1 MNNTVYVEGELME
14 FKDNIPIYLQIE
26 QYLYRQIALGKMK
39 AGEKIPSVR
48 KLALELT
55 VNVNTVQRALQELN
69 TQGILYTKRGEGNFV
84 TEDTELLSK
93 IKQSLIN
100 NELDEF
106 VQNME
111 KLGVKKDK
119 LVSTLTEYLKDSEN
133 HNE

>member
-1 MNNTVYVEGELME
+1 ME

-55 VNVNTVQRALQELN
+55 VNVNTVQRALQEMN
-69 TQGILYTKRGEGNFV
+69 TRGILYTKRGEGNFV

-93 IKQSLIN
+93 TKQSLIDN
-100 NELDEF
+100 VLDEF

-111 KLGVKKDK
+111 KLGVKQDE
-119 LVSTLTEYLKDSEN
+119 LVSTLENYLEHGED

>member
-1 MNNTVYVEGELME
+1 ME

-26 QYLYRQIALGKMK
+26 QYLYRQVALGKMK

-55 VNVNTVQRALQELN
+55 VNVNTVQRALQEMN

-93 IKQSLIN
+93 TKQSLIN

-111 KLGVKKDK
+111 KLGVKQDE
-119 LVSTLTEYLKDSEN
+119 LVSTLTDYLEHSED

>member
-1 MNNTVYVEGELME
+1 ME

-55 VNVNTVQRALQELN
+55 VNVNTVQRALQEMN
-69 TQGILYTKRGEGNFV
+69 TQGILYTKRGKGNFV

-93 IKQSLIN
+93 TKQSLIDN
-100 NELDEF
+100 VLDEF

-111 KLGVKKDK
+111 KLGVKQDE
-119 LVSTLTEYLKDSEN
+119 LVSTLENYLEHGED

>member
-1 MNNTVYVEGELME
+1 ME

-55 VNVNTVQRALQELN
+55 INVNTVQRALQEMN

-93 IKQSLIN
+93 TKQSLIN

-111 KLGVKKDK
+111 KLGVKQDE
-119 LVSTLTEYLKDSEN
+119 LVSTLTDYLEHSED

>member
-1 MNNTVYVEGELME
+1 ME

-55 VNVNTVQRALQELN
+55 VNVNTVQRALQEMN
-69 TQGILYTKRGEGNFV
+69 TQGILYTKRVEGNFV

-93 IKQSLIN
+93 TKQSLIN

>member
-1 MNNTVYVEGELME
+1 ME
-14 FKDNIPIYLQIE
+14 FKDNIHIYLQIE

-55 VNVNTVQRALQELN
+55 VNVNTVQRALQEMN

-93 IKQSLIN
+93 TKQSLIN

>member
-1 MNNTVYVEGELME
+1 ME

-55 VNVNTVQRALQELN
+55 VNVNTVQRALQEMN

-93 IKQSLIN
+93 TKQSLIN

-119 LVSTLTEYLKDSEN
+119 LVSTLTDYLKDSEN

>member
-1 MNNTVYVEGELME
+1 ME

-55 VNVNTVQRALQELN
+55 VNVNTVQRALQEMN

-93 IKQSLIN
+93 TKQSLIN

-119 LVSTLTEYLKDSEN
+119 LVSTLTEYLKDSDN

>member
-1 MNNTVYVEGELME
+1 ME

-55 VNVNTVQRALQELN
+55 VNVNTVQRALQEMN

-93 IKQSLIN
+93 TKQSLIN

-119 LVSTLTEYLKDSEN
+119 LVSILTEYLKDSEN

>member
-1 MNNTVYVEGELME
+1 ME

-55 VNVNTVQRALQELN
+55 VNVNTVQRALQEMN

-93 IKQSLIN
+93 TKQSLIS

>member
-1 MNNTVYVEGELME
+1 ME
-14 FKDNIPIYLQIE
+14 FKDNTPIYLQIE

-55 VNVNTVQRALQELN
+55 VNVNTVQRALQEMN

-93 IKQSLIN
+93 TKQSLIN

>member
-1 MNNTVYVEGELME
+1 ME

-55 VNVNTVQRALQELN
+55 VNVNTVQRALQEMN

-93 IKQSLIN
+93 TKQSLIN

-119 LVSTLTEYLKDSEN
+119 LVSTLTEYLKDSVN

>member
-1 MNNTVYVEGELME
+1 ME

-55 VNVNTVQRALQELN
+55 VNVNTVQRALQEMN

-93 IKQSLIN
+93 TKQSLIN
-100 NELDEF
+100 NELDEL

>member
-1 MNNTVYVEGELME
+1 ME

-55 VNVNTVQRALQELN
+55 VNVNTAQRALQEMN
-69 TQGILYTKRGEGNFV
+69 TQGILYTKRGEGNFI

-93 IKQSLIN
+93 TKQSLIN

-119 LVSTLTEYLKDSEN
+119 LVSTLTEYLKDSED

>member
-1 MNNTVYVEGELME
+1 ME

-55 VNVNTVQRALQELN
+55 VNVNTVQRALQEMN

-93 IKQSLIN
+93 TKQSLIN

-111 KLGVKKDK
+111 KLGIKKDK

-133 HNE
+133 HNEWFINY

>member
-1 MNNTVYVEGELME
+1 ME
-14 FKDNIPIYLQIE
+14 FKDTIPIYLQIE

-55 VNVNTVQRALQELN
+55 VNVNTVQRALQEMN

-93 IKQSLIN
+93 TKQSLIN

>member
-1 MNNTVYVEGELME
+1 ME

-55 VNVNTVQRALQELN
+55 VNVNTVQRALQEMN

-93 IKQSLIN
+93 TKQSLIDN
-100 NELDEF
+100 VLDEF

-111 KLGVKKDK
+111 KLGVKQDE
-119 LVSTLTEYLKDSEN
+119 LVSTLENYLEHGED
-133 HNE
+133 HNG

>member
-1 MNNTVYVEGELME
+1 ME
-14 FKDNIPIYLQIE
+14 FKDNNPIYLQIE

-39 AGEKIPSVR
+39 AGEKILSVR

-55 VNVNTVQRALQELN
+55 VNVNTVQRALQEMN

-93 IKQSLIN
+93 TKQSLIN

>member
-1 MNNTVYVEGELME
+1 ME
-14 FKDNIPIYLQIE
+14 FKDNITIYLQIE
-26 QYLYRQIALGKMK
+26 QYLYRQIDLDKMK

-55 VNVNTVQRALQELN
+55 VNVNTVQRALQEMN

-93 IKQSLIN
+93 TKQSLIN

>member
-1 MNNTVYVEGELME
+1 ME

-55 VNVNTVQRALQELN
+55 VNVNTVQRALQEMN

-93 IKQSLIN
+93 TKQSLIDN
-100 NELDEF
+100 VLDEF

-111 KLGVKKDK
+111 KLGVKQDE
-119 LVSTLTEYLKDSEN
+119 LVSTLENYLEHCED